1 MYLGRLGRLHRYW
14 SHEYQVSSSTA
25 DHPQP
30 LFHLNIETQAA
41 NTIIKLFYYKLN
53 DMKIP
58 EIDWV
63 INYTKALILIW
74 KAAYKLE
81 PLIYLKVGFLTK
93 ILITYDMKDKK
104 DIQLQN
110 PYHHVCNIIDIIY
123 YINWFYSAKN

>member
-63 INYTKALILIW
+63 INYTKALI
-74 KAAYKLE
+74 
-81 PLIYLKVGFLTK
+81 
-93 ILITYDMKDKK
+93 
-104 DIQLQN
+104 
-110 PYHHVCNIIDIIY
+110 
-123 YINWFYSAKN
+123 